1 MKRILFTILASV
13 LVSCVGPA
21 DPDHGLVE
29 NLPVVINKN
38 DVFSLSLRADNFSF
52 NEIFTLSLSIPSNK
66 KILSTLIVTDF
77 NSNDSSVIQIL
88 GENDSII
95 FNYLIESNKTLSISS
110 NYSAPKKGL
119 ISLNSFS
126 GIIDWVVTAIS
137 E

>member
-1 MKRILFTILASV
+1 MKRILVTIFASA

-38 DVFSLSLRADNFSF
+38 DVFSLSLRADNFSI
-52 NEIFTLSLSIPSNK
+52 NQIFTLSLSIPSNK

-95 FNYLIESNKTLSISS
+95 FNYLIESNKTLSSSS
-110 NYSAPKKGL
+110 NYSVPKKGL

-126 GIIDWVVTAIS
+126 GIIDWVVTATS

>member
-1 MKRILFTILASV
+1 MKRILFTILVSA

-77 NSNDSSVIQIL
+77 SSTDSSVIQIL
-88 GENDSII
+88 GENDSTI
-95 FNYLIESNKTLSISS
+95 FNYLIESNKTLSSSS

-126 GIIDWVVTAIS
+126 GIIDWVVTATS

>member
-1 MKRILFTILASV
+1 MKKILITILGCA

-38 DVFSLSLRADNFSF
+38 DVFTLSLRADNFNYDETF
-52 NEIFTLSLSIPSNK
+52 LLSISIPSNK
-66 KILSTLIVTDF
+66 KTLSTLIVTDF
-77 NSNDSSVIQIL
+77 SSNDSSIIQIL
-88 GENDSII
+88 GENDSMIVS
-95 FNYLIESNKTLSISS
+95 YLINSNNTLSVSS
-110 NYSAPKKGL
+110 NYTTPKKAF

-126 GIIDWVVTAIS
+126 GIFDWVVTATS

>member
-1 MKRILFTILASV
+1 MKRKLVTIFASA

-52 NEIFTLSLSIPSNK
+52 NEIFILSLSIPSNK

-77 NSNDSSVIQIL
+77 SSTDSSVIQIL
-88 GENDSII
+88 GENDSTI
-95 FNYLIESNKTLSISS
+95 FNYLIESNKTLSSSS

>member
-1 MKRILFTILASV
+1 MKRILVTIFASA

-38 DVFSLSLRADNFSF
+38 DVFSLSLRADNFSI
-52 NEIFTLSLSIPSNK
+52 NQIFTLSLSIPSNK

-77 NSNDSSVIQIL
+77 SSTDSSVIQIL
-88 GENDSII
+88 GENDSTI
-95 FNYLIESNKTLSISS
+95 FNYMIESNKTLSSSS

-126 GIIDWVVTAIS
+126 GIINWVVTATS

>member
-1 MKRILFTILASV
+1 MKKILITVLGCA

-38 DVFSLSLRADNFSF
+38 DVFTLSLRADNFNY
-52 NEIFTLSLSIPSNK
+52 NETFPLSISIPSNK
-66 KILSTLIVTDF
+66 KTLSTLIVTDF
-77 NSNDSSVIQIL
+77 SSNDSSIIQIL
-88 GENDSII
+88 GENDSMIVS
-95 FNYLIESNKTLSISS
+95 YLINSNKTLSVSS
-110 NYSAPKKGL
+110 NYTTPKKAS

-126 GIIDWVVTAIS
+126 GIIDWVVTATS

>member
-1 MKRILFTILASV
+1 LKRILVTIFASA

-38 DVFSLSLRADNFSF
+38 DVFSLSLRADNFSI
-52 NEIFTLSLSIPSNK
+52 NQIFTLSLSIPSNK

-77 NSNDSSVIQIL
+77 SSTDSSVIQIL
-88 GENDSII
+88 GENDSTI
-95 FNYLIESNKTLSISS
+95 FNYMIESNKTLSSSS
-110 NYSAPKKGL
+110 NYSASKKGL

-126 GIIDWVVTAIS
+126 GIINWVVTATS

>member
-1 MKRILFTILASV
+1 MKRILFTILVFV

-38 DVFSLSLRADNFSF
+38 DVFSISLRADNFSF

-88 GENDSII
+88 VENDSTI
-95 FNYLIESNKTLSISS
+95 FNYLIESNKALSSSS
-110 NYSAPKKGL
+110 NYLAPKKGL

>member
-1 MKRILFTILASV
+1 MKRILVTIFASA

-77 NSNDSSVIQIL
+77 SSTDSSVIQIL
-88 GENDSII
+88 GENDSTI
-95 FNYLIESNKTLSISS
+95 FNYMIESNKTLSSSS
-110 NYSAPKKGL
+110 NYSASKKGL

>member
-1 MKRILFTILASV
+1 MKKILITILGCA

-38 DVFSLSLRADNFSF
+38 DVFTLSLRADNFNYDETF
-52 NEIFTLSLSIPSNK
+52 LLSISIPSNK
-66 KILSTLIVTDF
+66 KTLSTLIVTDF
-77 NSNDSSVIQIL
+77 SSNDSSIIQIL
-88 GENDSII
+88 GENDSMIVS
-95 FNYLIESNKTLSISS
+95 YLINSNNALSVSS
-110 NYSAPKKGL
+110 NYTTPKKAF

-126 GIIDWVVTAIS
+126 GIIDWVVTATS

>member
-1 MKRILFTILASV
+1 LKRILVTIFASA

-77 NSNDSSVIQIL
+77 SSTDSSVIQIL
-88 GENDSII
+88 GENDSTI
-95 FNYLIESNKTLSISS
+95 FNYMIESNKTLSSSS
-110 NYSAPKKGL
+110 NYSASKKGL